1 MKALSIQQPWAWLI
15 LSGYKDLENRTWQT
29 KHRGRI
35 LIHTGQRVEPNKED
49 LEYGFFTAM
58 MASGDKEVDIR
69 KRYETEMVTGALVG
83 FASIDECISNSE
95 SDWFSGPHAFKLSSP
110 VLWSQGIPYKGRLG
124 LFEVPYEVYGEKR

>member
-29 KHRGRI
+29 KHRGRV
-35 LIHTGQRVEPNKED
+35 LIHTGQRVDKEN
-49 LEYGFFTAM
+49 LEWALEMAM
-58 MASGDKEVDIR
+58 MTSGDHETEIR
-69 KRYETEMVTGALVG
+69 KRYEAEMVTGALVG
-83 FASIDECISNSE
+83 FANIDECISNSD
-95 SDWFSGPHAFKLSSP
+95 SLWFFGPHAFKLSSP